1 MSENNDYNAP
11 TEPTAIETVEVKP
24 TYEALEL
31 MTQELSKSVERWTG
45 LAKSYEQR
53 ADRLARENGDA
64 ANYILENV
72 DEDWKDHAI
81 AIMERLGQDTT
92 TSKRYSVSITAIV
105 TVEAELGK
113 DIDLSDWDFD
123 VDRLNISSNE
133 NGYEV
138 QDVEDIEI
146 TEVSEY

>member
-1 MSENNDYNAP
+1 MSENNEVTSEVN
-11 TEPTAIETVEVKP
+11 TFIEVKP

-31 MTQELSKSVERWTG
+31 MTQELSNSVDRWKSMSD
-45 LAKSYEQR
+45 SYEAR
-53 ADRLARENGDA
+53 LNRLATQNGDA

-72 DEDWKDHAI
+72 DSDWKDHAI
-81 AIMERLGQDTT
+81 EIMERLGQDTT
-92 TSKRYSVSITAIV
+92 TTKRYTVTLTALV

-123 VDRLNISSNE
+123 VDRLTISSNE

-138 QDVEDIEI
+138 TDTEDIEI
-146 TEVSEY
+146 TDVSEY